1 MFLGF
6 LLPCLDGKWTKKA
19 AFGPRWALETRD
31 ADLGCPPIMPPRPGE
46 VQTED
51 EGTLECVTEEG
62 DEKYP
67 FWP

>member
-1 MFLGF
+1 MGM
-6 LLPCLDGKWTKKA
+6 
-19 AFGPRWALETRD
+19 EIRD
-31 ADLGCPPIMPPRPGE
+31 DDLGCPPGLPPRPGE

-62 DEKYP
+62 DEEYP